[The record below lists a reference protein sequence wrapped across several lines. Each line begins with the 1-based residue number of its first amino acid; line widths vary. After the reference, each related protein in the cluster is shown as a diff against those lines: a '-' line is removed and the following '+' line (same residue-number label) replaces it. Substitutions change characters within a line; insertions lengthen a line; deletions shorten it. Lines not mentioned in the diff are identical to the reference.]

1 MLPNQYLMLN
11 IVNFLGKNKIK
22 TSCIKKGE
30 TIRVHKRDIPLS
42 KEWCNSVYVFSKNSL
57 RFLPAIH
64 NHVFKLLKSYFN
76 MTCVNLDVNIRS
88 RKYKK
93 IRRSQGSKVWVSTPE
108 IKHFSEKLSI
118 TIYVYNKLY
127 SMLKK
132 NLTFTNISWK
142 PEILKIKEKNPNLIV
157 IKKYAKINQLTD
169 NCRYLSTTKVSYE
182 NFYKKMIKW
191 LKLDKYIH
199 MEQYKLNI
207 IELIKKENKSKLVKG
222 LTLLNFERYN
232 YLINQFKR
240 ELIYLKLRQKILFN
254 EFKFNE
260 LYLTPVINFL
270 QTIYKKKVELN
281 IVMLKNYY
289 LSSSILSQII
299 VAKVISK
306 KYRGRASA
314 PLGNSMA
321 GAKIPNLSSK
331 IIVRVE
337 KKWIGIQNV
346 VLDTFID
353 KQDNLNEF
361 LLTNKKNSDIWSS
374 KHIDK
379 LALKNLENKSI
390 AGIFLNIS
398 GRLTKRYKA
407 QRAINHL
414 RYKGT
419 LKNVHSA
426 HKGYCS
432 ALSRGYS
439 NINVE
444 KTMIHSKVRIG
455 AFGLTGWVAS
465 Y

>member
-1 MLPNQYLMLN
+1 MLN
-11 IVNFLGKNKIK
+11 ILNLLKKNKIK
-22 TSCIKKGE
+22 ITCIKKGE
-30 TIRVHKRDIPLS
+30 TIRAHKRDIPLS
-42 KEWCNSVYVFSKNSL
+42 KEWYNSVYVFSKNSI
-57 RFLPAIH
+57 RFLPAVHHHI
-64 NHVFKLLKSYFN
+64 FKRVKTYFN
-76 MTCVNLDVNIRS
+76 MTCVNLEVNIRS
-88 RKYKK
+88 RKYIKLKASDGNK
-93 IRRSQGSKVWVSTPE
+93 IWVSTPE
-108 IKHFSEKLSI
+108 IKHFSEKISI
-118 TIYVYNKLY
+118 TIYIYNKLY
-127 SMLKK
+127 SILKK
-132 NLTFTNISWK
+132 KLTFTSFSWGS
-142 PEILKIKEKNPNLIV
+142 EILEDEDNFDNFIVVKKKGKNYI
-157 IKKYAKINQLTD
+157 
-169 NCRYLSTTKVSYE
+169 YLSRQGVRYNKS
-182 NFYKKMIKW
+182 FYIKMIKW

-207 IELIKKENKSKLVKG
+207 IELIKKENKVKLLKG

-232 YLINQFKR
+232 YLINQFKK
-240 ELIYLKLRQKILFN
+240 ELIYLNLKQKILFN

-260 LYLTPVINFL
+260 LYLTPLINFL
-270 QTIYKKKVELN
+270 QTVYHKKVELN
-281 IVMLKNYY
+281 IVMIKNYY

-314 PLGNSMA
+314 PVGNSMVRTN
-321 GAKIPNLSSK
+321 IPNLSSK
-331 IIVRVE
+331 RIERVQ

-346 VLDTFID
+346 ILDTFSVE
-353 KQDNLNEF
+353 KHDNLNEF
-361 LLTNKKNSDIWSS
+361 LLTNNKSSKIWSS

-407 QRAINHL
+407 QRAVTYFK
-414 RYKGT
+414 YKGT

-426 HKGYCS
+426 HKGYSS
-432 ALSRGYS
+432 ALSKGYS